1 MSDPV
6 IDKLTR
12 FTPTDRLDRDE
23 LLFRAGR
30 ASAPGRQVWIVL
42 VGILAASQVTTIA
55 LWYTQPRPV
64 EIVPEVPIPA
74 DAPSPPRFVPDS
86 YGSLRATWD
95 GDRLPD
101 TLNDLVR
108 SEPLTL
114 RTVWSDP
121 ALK

>member
-12 FTPTDRLDRDE
+12 FTPTDRFDRDD

-30 ASAPGRQVWIVL
+30 ASAPGRRVWIVL
-42 VGILAASQVTTIA
+42 AGLLAASQVTTIA
-55 LWYTQPRPV
+55 LWFSQPRPV
-64 EIVPEVPIPA
+64 DNVREVPVPV
-74 DAPSPPRFVPDS
+74 DAPSPPRFGPDS
-86 YGSLRATWD
+86 YGPLRATWD

-101 TLNDLVR
+101 TVNERVR